1 MHPQHTDKLII
12 PILFHHNSKNELMI
26 NKNLFFE
33 MIMLTHDIK
42 KLWFAFNLS
51 KMSVWQ
57 NSIIDLVRKCGS
69 QQIYASENT

>member
-12 PILFHHNSKNELMI
+12 PILFHHNSKNKLMI

-57 NSIIDLVRKCGS
+57 NSIIDLMRKCDS
-69 QQIYASENT
+69 QQMYASENT